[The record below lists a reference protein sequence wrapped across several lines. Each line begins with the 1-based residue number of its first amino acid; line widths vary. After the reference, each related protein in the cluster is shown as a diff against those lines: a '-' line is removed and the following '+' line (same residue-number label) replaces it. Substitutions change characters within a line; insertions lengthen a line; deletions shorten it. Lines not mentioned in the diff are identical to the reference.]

1 MATNHSSTLRLGSHS
16 YKTGIHSCIPKAVGS
31 SVRFVICQLSRPN
44 SGKIYI
50 NKEKTTTPLSVG
62 SYGLFSLLFSLKG
75 VEPVNMVSFPSLSGR
90 HFKDFQTP
98 RPLGEVLHGLLHPPI
113 GERIFHGLSFPSHRT
128 WGKVFWVK
136 FFHGLLHPPSE

>member
-75 VEPVNMVSFPSLSGR
+75 VEPVNMVSFPSSSGR
-90 HFKDFQTP
+90 HFKDFHSP
-98 RPLGEVLHGLLHPPI
+98 RPLM
-113 GERIFHGLSFPSHRT
+113 
-128 WGKVFWVK
+128 GKVFVALSPPIKKCEPRRKK
-136 FFHGLLHPPSE
+136 FDSPSVILNLFQDLLEGRE

>member
-62 SYGLFSLLFSLKG
+62 SYGPFSLLFSLKG
-75 VEPVNMVSFPSLSGR
+75 VEPVNMVSFPSSSGR

-98 RPLGEVLHGLLHPPI
+98 RLFG
-113 GERIFHGLSFPSHRT
+113 
-128 WGKVFWVK
+128 
-136 FFHGLLHPPSE
+136 